1 MSKANKAKITLFMSF
16 SGEGGVERMIT
27 NLVHEFVRLGHP
39 VEMVLIK
46 ARGEH
51 LKHLPREV
59 RITRLGTNH
68 SLLSLWPLLR
78 YLKRDRP
85 ESLLVAKHRAI
96 IVALLAKKIA
106 NADTRIVGRLGT
118 NLSQALEGK
127 SRLRKWFWH
136 FQMRKIY
143 PLATKIIPVS
153 EGVAEDVE
161 KITGLGADKLEVI
174 RNPVITPEMPLLAN
188 EPIDHPWLT
197 TRELPVILGA
207 GRFTRQKDF
216 ITLIKAFALA
226 KKQIDCRL
234 IILGAGQLET
244 QYQQLMK
251 DLTIEDSV
259 SLPGFK
265 PNPYPYM
272 KQASLF
278 ALSSAWEGSPNV
290 LSEALALGTPVVS
303 TDCPSGPREILQ
315 NGRIG
320 PLVPV
325 GNIEKLAEAIVQT
338 LKTPP
343 PEALLKSAVEEY
355 SVTTSAQRYLS
366 ALGIA

>member
-1 MSKANKAKITLFMSF
+1 MNKASKAKITLFMSF

-27 NLVHEFVRLGHP
+27 NLAREFVRLGHP

-51 LKHLPREV
+51 LKRLPQGV
-59 RITRLGTNH
+59 TITRLGTRH
-68 SLLSLWPLLR
+68 SLLSLWPLIR
-78 YLKRDRP
+78 YLKQHRP

-96 IVALLAKKIA
+96 IVALLASKIA
-106 NADTRIVGRLGT
+106 NSGTRIVGRLGT

-127 SRLRKWFWH
+127 SRLRQWFWH
-136 FQMRKIY
+136 VQMRKLY
-143 PLATKIIPVS
+143 PLAAKIVPVS
-153 EGVAEDVE
+153 EGVAQDVAN
-161 KITGLGADKLEVI
+161 ITGLTPDKLEVI
-174 RNPVITPEMPLLAN
+174 RNPVITPEMPILAN
-188 EPIDHPWLT
+188 EPIDHPWLASQDS
-197 TRELPVILGA
+197 PVILGA

-226 KKQIDCRL
+226 RKEIDCRL
-234 IILGAGQLET
+234 IILGAGQLAEE
-244 QYQQLMK
+244 YRRLAKQLE
-251 DLTIEDSV
+251 IEEAI

-265 PNPYPYM
+265 QNPYPYM

-278 ALSSAWEGSPNV
+278 VLSSAWEGSPNV

-303 TDCPSGPREILQ
+303 TDCPSGPREVLQ

-325 GNIEKLAEAIVQT
+325 GNVERLAEAIVKT
-338 LKTPP
+338 LKAPP
-343 PEALLKSAVEEY
+343 PESLLKSAVEEY
-355 SVTTSAQRYLS
+355 NVAKSAQHYLS
-366 ALGIA
+366 VLGIA